1 MALLCLELF
10 ARELQGPLQVALGGH
25 AHTPQSPLWL
35 TFLPFPLLVPVLVH
49 FCALTGDLAD
59 ADLPRALLRLLDAL
73 ERVRAAATT
82 PAAAAAAA
90 NSVVAATS
98 AASVASLR
106 PTLMEWAMEREPL
119 APLSTPPCPS
129 HPPHRP
135 AGAQQSWRRQQAGE
149 RRVTGP
155 VGPLACVWFV
165 LSRVAAVAARVTSE
179 SRRGRA
185 QTVAVRM

>member
-1 MALLCLELF
+1 M
-10 ARELQGPLQVALGGH
+10 
-25 AHTPQSPLWL
+25 
-35 TFLPFPLLVPVLVH
+35 PFPLLVPVLVH

-59 ADLPRALLRLLDAL
+59 VDVPRALRRLLDAL
-73 ERVRAAATT
+73 ERVGAAAAT
-82 PAAAAAAA
+82 PAAAAATVS
-90 NSVVAATS
+90 SVVAATS

-106 PTLMEWAMEREPL
+106 LTLMEWAMRREPL

-129 HPPHRP
+129 NPPHRP

-165 LSRVAAVAARVTSE
+165 LSCVAVAARVTSE
-179 SRRGRA
+179 NRRGR
-185 QTVAVRM
+185 TLRRLLYVCELKK